1 MRRAASVVDQRV
13 ERMGILTIKMPDI
26 GEGIAEAEL
35 VEWHVAVG
43 DPVAEDQLI
52 ASVMTDKA
60 TVEIPSHVSG
70 TVVSL
75 GGEVGQKLA
84 IGSELV
90 RLEVAG
96 RGEPAPTEAAQAE
109 AAALSA
115 EPVGAHA
122 AAPAVEAP
130 QPDPKAEPAPPSAAK
145 PAPAPAKP
153 AAASPA
159 AGHAVAPRAEGEKPL
174 ASPAV
179 RARAREA
186 GIDLRTVAGT
196 GPVDRIS
203 HADLD
208 AVFEKGSTQGNGS
221 PKRGLAP
228 DTSVK
233 DIKVVGLRRMIADKM
248 AASKKHIPHI
258 TYVEE
263 VDVTKVEDLR
273 ATLNKSKR
281 DDQPKLTLL
290 PFLIKAMVIAI
301 RDEPGVNAIFDD
313 EANIIH
319 QYGGVH
325 IGMAAQTPNGL
336 VVANVKHCEAR
347 DIWDTAAEV
356 NRLAE
361 SARKGTITRDE
372 LRGSTITVTSL
383 GALGGIS
390 HTPII
395 NHPEVAIVGVNKMQI
410 RPTWDGKQ
418 FLPRQVMNL
427 SSSFDHR
434 VIDGWNAATF
444 VQRIKVLLEEPAML
458 FMEG

>member
-1 MRRAASVVDQRV
+1 
-13 ERMGILTIKMPDI
+13 MGILRIKMPDI

-35 VEWHVAVG
+35 VEWHVAV
-43 DPVAEDQLI
+43 DDAVQEDQVI

-60 TVEIPSHVSG
+60 TVEIPSSVHG

-75 GGEVGQKLA
+75 GGEVGSKMA

-96 RGEPAPTEAAQAE
+96 AGNVSEEEVVLEPVA
-109 AAALSA
+109 S

-122 AAPAVEAP
+122 AVPADEAP
-130 QPDPKAEPAPPSAAK
+130 KPEPKAEPVAQAAAK
-145 PAPAPAKP
+145 PAPAPAAKP
-153 AAASPA
+153 ASTGSTGAAT
-159 AGHAVAPRAEGEKPL
+159 APRAEGEKPL

-179 RARAREA
+179 RARARDA
-186 GIDLRTVAGT
+186 GIDLRQVQGT
-196 GPVDRIS
+196 GPAGRIS

-208 AVFEKGSTQGNGS
+208 AVFERGARPGGGSA
-221 PKRGLAP
+221 KRGLAA

-248 AASKKHIPHI
+248 STSKKHIPHI

-263 VDVTKVEDLR
+263 VDVTKVEELR
-273 ATLNKSKR
+273 ATLNKTKR

-290 PFLIKAMVIAI
+290 PFLIKALVLAV
-301 RDEPGVNAIFDD
+301 RDEPVVNAIFDD
-313 EANIIH
+313 EAGVVH

-325 IGMAAQTPNGL
+325 VGMAVQTPTGL
-336 VVANVKHCEAR
+336 MVANVKHCEAR
-347 DIWDTAAEV
+347 DLWDTAAEV
-356 NRLAE
+356 NRLADA
-361 SARKGTITRDE
+361 ARKGSITRDE
-372 LRGSTITVTSL
+372 LRGSTITITSL
-383 GALGGIS
+383 GALGGLV

-410 RPTWDGKQ
+410 RPMWDGRE
-418 FLPRQVMNL
+418 FIPRQMMNL

-434 VIDGWNAATF
+434 IVDGWNAATF
-444 VQRIKVLLEEPAML
+444 VQRIKQLLEEPALL

>member
-1 MRRAASVVDQRV
+1 M
-13 ERMGILTIKMPDI
+13 ERMGILRIRMPDI

-43 DPVAEDQLI
+43 DPVQEDQVI

-60 TVEIPSHVSG
+60 TVEIPSSVHG

-75 GGEVGQKLA
+75 GGEVGSKIA

-90 RLEVAG
+90 RLEVSGAG
-96 RGEPAPTEAAQAE
+96 NVSEDEAKPEPVA
-109 AAALSA
+109 A

-122 AAPAVEAP
+122 AAPAMEAP
-130 QPDPKAEPAPPSAAK
+130 MPDAKAERVAEAAPK
-145 PAPAPAKP
+145 PAPSAQKP
-153 AAASPA
+153 TAQPSASTGSA
-159 AGHAVAPRAEGEKPL
+159 TAPRAEGEKPL

-179 RARAREA
+179 RARAKEA
-186 GIDLRTVAGT
+186 GIDLRQVSGSGPAG
-196 GPVDRIS
+196 RIT

-208 AVFEKGSTQGNGS
+208 AVFEKGNTPGGGS
-221 PKRGLAP
+221 SKRGLQA

-248 AASKKHIPHI
+248 STSKKHIPHI

-263 VDVTKVEDLR
+263 VDVTKVEELR
-273 ATLNKSKR
+273 AALNKAKR
-281 DDQPKLTLL
+281 DDQSKLTLL
-290 PFLIKAMVIAI
+290 PFLIKALVLAI
-301 RDEPGVNAIFDD
+301 RDEPVVNSIFDD
-313 EANIIH
+313 EAGVVH

-325 IGMAAQTPNGL
+325 VGMAVQTPNGL
-336 VVANVKHCEAR
+336 MVANVKHCEAR
-347 DIWDTAAEV
+347 DLWDTAAEV
-356 NRLAE
+356 NRLAD

-372 LRGSTITVTSL
+372 LRGSTITITSL
-383 GALGGIS
+383 GALGGLV

-410 RPTWDGKQ
+410 RPMWDGRE
-418 FLPRQVMNL
+418 FVPRQMMNL

-434 VIDGWNAATF
+434 IVDGWNAATF

>member
-1 MRRAASVVDQRV
+1 MGLQR
-13 ERMGILTIKMPDI
+13 IKMPDI

-43 DPVAEDQLI
+43 DPVQEDQVI

-60 TVEIPSHVSG
+60 TVEIPSSIAG

-75 GGEVGQKLA
+75 GGEVGSKLA
-84 IGSELV
+84 IGSELI

-96 RGEPAPTEAAQAE
+96 AGNVSAEEPAAKPVA
-109 AAALSA
+109 A
-115 EPVGAHA
+115 EPVGAHQ
-122 AAPAVEAP
+122 AVPSQEAP
-130 QPDPKAEPAPPSAAK
+130 TPGPNAEPANAPKVAT
-145 PAPAPAKP
+145 PAPAPL
-153 AAASPA
+153 AAADTA
-159 AGHAVAPRAEGEKPL
+159 HAPRAEGEKVM

-179 RARAREA
+179 RLRAREA
-186 GIDLRTVAGT
+186 GVDLRQIAGT
-196 GPVDRIS
+196 GPAGRVTHD
-203 HADLD
+203 DLD
-208 AVFEKGSTQGNGS
+208 AVFSRGSARGVAGAA
-221 PKRGLAP
+221 KRGLAP

-248 AASKKHIPHI
+248 TTSKSRIPHI

-263 VDVTKVEDLR
+263 LDVTKVEELR
-273 ATLNKSKR
+273 ATLNKTRR

-290 PFLIKAMVIAI
+290 PFLMKAMVLAI
-301 RDEPGVNAIFDD
+301 REEPGVNAIFDD
-313 EANIIH
+313 EAGVIH
-319 QYGGVH
+319 QHGGVH
-325 IGMAAQTPNGL
+325 IGMAVQTPNGL
-336 VVANVKHCEAR
+336 MVANVKHCEAR
-347 DIWDTAAEV
+347 DLWDLAAEV

-361 SARKGTITRDE
+361 AARAGTITRDE
-372 LRGSTITVTSL
+372 LRGSTITLTSL

-410 RPTWDGKQ
+410 RPMWDGQ
-418 FLPRQVMNL
+418 AFVPRQMMNL

-444 VQRIKVLLEEPAML
+444 VQRIKALVEEPAMI
-458 FMEG
+458 FIEG